1 MQRIRDVLIVL
12 LAISSHSLLFAE
24 DTASTF
30 GPTIRQDAKS
40 RQKGWITLVY
50 GGEQSPA
57 GMRLREM
64 FDSTAFRNATSVR
77 YLLGFVNQSATP
89 PTDVREAHARIRANA
104 YGRGG
109 SLDTLRTPAIFAGDK
124 EGELFLVWE
133 NVSADLP
140 FQTILERI
148 KGAHA
153 RQTELKSRLL
163 GRVFSHTGQESAEKC
178 GEFLAEMIPF
188 LGDEARVRDEKA
200 YLRVWNRLRKLDP
213 KDKTGWVRRFTL
225 GDGAQ
230 FVKQAAVFALQD
242 NASEGLGFLAAER
255 AKPSEHLSIQQRQA
269 LDMAAFTLYR
279 KDESK
284 REEALALL
292 RKVCAE
298 GYATPW
304 GVAAMGWLASY
315 GNPPLSVPY
324 GWHPG
329 DLQRGTFKMKV
340 KIGVREAFP
349 EAGRYEV
356 SFAHVGFGGVR
367 FDTLELFE
375 GGESLLLAKNPVVS
389 ADGLTTTFTFDLH
402 PEYGDMVTSF
412 AVTGFSDAGGG
423 ASSGSIHVSRVG
435 LRTRKSIV
443 PEPAL

>member
-1 MQRIRDVLIVL
+1 
-12 LAISSHSLLFAE
+12 
-24 DTASTF
+24 
-30 GPTIRQDAKS
+30 
-40 RQKGWITLVY
+40 
-50 GGEQSPA
+50 
-57 GMRLREM
+57 M

-77 YLLGFVNQSATP
+77 YLLGVVNQSAIP
-89 PTDVREAHARIRANA
+89 PADVREAHTRIRANA

-124 EGELFLVWE
+124 EGELFLAWE

-140 FQTILERI
+140 LQTILERI

-153 RQTELKSRLL
+153 RQSDLKSRLL
-163 GRVFSHTGQESAEKC
+163 GRVSSHTGQDGAEKC

-188 LGDEARVRDEKA
+188 LGDEARVCGEKA
-200 YLRVWNRLRKLDP
+200 YSRVWNRLRKLDP
-213 KDKTGWVRRFTL
+213 KDKTGWQRRFTL

-230 FVKQAAVFALQD
+230 LVKQAAVFALED
-242 NASEGLGFLAAER
+242 KMAEGLGFLAAER
-255 AKPSEHLSIQQRQA
+255 AKPSEHLSVQQRQA

-279 KDESK
+279 KDGTK

-329 DLQRGTFKMKV
+329 DIRRGTFKMDV

-356 SFAHVGFGGVR
+356 SFTHVGFGSVR

-375 GGESLLLAKNPVVS
+375 DGESLLLAKNPVVS
-389 ADGLTTTFTFDLH
+389 ADGLTTTFTFNFC
-402 PEYGDMVTSF
+402 PEYGDMATLLS
-412 AVTGFSDAGGG
+412 VTGFADAGGG
-423 ASSGSIHVSRVG
+423 TSSGSIRVSRAG
-435 LRTRKSIV
+435 LRARKSIV
-443 PEPAL
+443 PEPAS